1 MRQSRTVYIGLN
13 PHIFSVKAK
22 IIVVFVIVTIGQKG
36 LQFVYMIICN
46 KNIMSMKP
54 INNLLILFFSL
65 SPITL
70 VDMKISV
77 SK

>member
-1 MRQSRTVYIGLN
+1 MTPTVKTSN

-46 KNIMSMKP
+46 KNIISRKP
-54 INNLLILFFSL
+54 INNLLILFFLYLQSL
-65 SPITL
+65 WLT
-70 VDMKISV
+70 
-77 SK
+77 

>member
-1 MRQSRTVYIGLN
+1 MTLTVKTSN